1 MNFRPVFCLALTVLL
16 LLGVGSAF
24 ASDAT
29 PDGATQVA
37 QMTPMKGAGAAA
49 DAGDAADLAD
59 FDDFDDEYG
68 DTEDLV
74 WDPIS
79 GFNKVM
85 FDLNDVLYHNV
96 FKPVATGY
104 AWVVPAQ
111 PRRGVRN
118 FFTNMLFPVRFVNN
132 VFQGKFDAAG
142 METSKF
148 IANTAFGFLG
158 LMDVTANRKRVWEP
172 KRPTADGLGQTLGK
186 AGFGH
191 GFYIVWPFIGPSSV
205 RESVGWLGDAYL
217 DPLTYTGMSF
227 IEFGA
232 IRVYNNLNSLSLEL
246 KGNEYEVLT
255 EGAIDKYAAVRDAYI
270 RFRAKKVQE

>member
-1 MNFRPVFCLALTVLL
+1 MNFRLIFCLALTAFLFCGAGAVL
-16 LLGVGSAF
+16 
-24 ASDAT
+24 ASDVA
-29 PDGATQVA
+29 PDGSRQVA
-37 QMTPMKGAGAAA
+37 QMTPMKGAGAAV
-49 DAGDAADLAD
+49 DAEDAADL
-59 FDDFDDEYG
+59 DDFDDDEYAN
-68 DTEDLV
+68 TEDLV
-74 WDPIS
+74 WDPIY

-85 FDLNDVLYHNV
+85 FDINDALFHHV

-104 AWVVPAQ
+104 AWLVPAQ

-158 LMDVTANRKRVWEP
+158 LMDVTANSKRVWEP
-172 KRPTADGLGQTLGK
+172 ERPTADGLGQTLGK

-191 GFYIVWPFIGPSSV
+191 GFYIVWPFLGPSSV

-217 DPLTYTGMSF
+217 DPLTYGNLSF
-227 IEFGA
+227 IEFAG
-232 IRVYNNLNSLSLEL
+232 IRVFNNLNSLSLEL
-246 KGNEYEVLT
+246 RGNEYEALT
-255 EGAIDKYAAVRDAYI
+255 EGAVDKYAAVRDAYI
-270 RFRAKKVQE
+270 RFRAKKVKE